1 MLIAYAAAPGKEA
14 LDGDDRVS
22 PFTKSLVKHIRAP
35 GVPISDT
42 MGKVGL
48 DVLHETANRQV
59 PWVVSR
65 LTAPFYPG
73 AADAAALGHDDPAL
87 AEFGTCRDAV
97 RSGGSDIAH
106 RIAAFPR
113 RTSARERA
121 TPASI
126 LFRRRWAKTGA
137 TPHSYA
143 PQAAARPWNATGKPP
158 CAFYRHGSRRNPP
171 PRPPAEIGGR

>member
-65 LTAPFYPG
+65 LTAPFYLVP
-73 AADAAALGHDDPAL
+73 PTRRPS
-87 AEFGTCRDAV
+87 GTM
-97 RSGGSDIAH
+97 
-106 RIAAFPR
+106 
-113 RTSARERA
+113 
-121 TPASI
+121 I
-126 LFRRRWAKTGA
+126 L
-137 TPHSYA
+137 P
-143 PQAAARPWNATGKPP
+143 
-158 CAFYRHGSRRNPP
+158 
-171 PRPPAEIGGR
+171 